1 MIQPREGA
9 DLDLTVV
16 AREVDEAVAELTAS
30 GRVDPATERELEAL
44 FWQYAP
50 LSGRGTDRSRAL
62 HEAMRVVDATAYVDP
77 LVPIASGMPGGS
89 FAKKLLRKAYLWYIG
104 WLTNQV
110 SHHHV
115 AVGRALH
122 LVEEELAELRG
133 ALAVDGRERTA
144 VVTPAELNAPEAWW
158 VDAARAL
165 ARGAGGRV
173 LHLGCADGWLVA
185 QLQAEGVDAYGVDPR
200 LEQGLEAREGHLE
213 LRGDGPLRH
222 LAACEPRSH
231 GAVIVTGVAEGLEA
245 PLRDQLV
252 ELLDR
257 VAGSHGV
264 LVVHSLT
271 PEAWADPT
279 LGAEAD
285 LAAGRPLRMESWEAL
300 AARHGRRAE
309 LLAGPSGR
317 DYLVVLRADG

>member
-1 MIQPREGA
+1 MNAPREGA
-9 DLDLTVV
+9 DLDLAVV
-16 AREVDEAVAELTAS
+16 AREVDEAVADLAAT

-77 LVPIASGMPGGS
+77 LVPVASGVPGGS
-89 FAKKLLRKAYLWYIG
+89 LIKKVLRKAYLWYVG

-122 LVEEELAELRG
+122 LVEEELGELRG
-133 ALAVDGRERTA
+133 AVAVDGRERTA
-144 VVTPAELNAPEAWW
+144 VVTPADLNAADAWW
-158 VDAARAL
+158 VDSARAL
-165 ARGAGGRV
+165 ARGSEGRV
-173 LHLGCADGWLVA
+173 LHLGCGDGWLVE
-185 QLQAEGVDAYGVDPR
+185 QLVAEGVDAYGVDPR
-200 LEQGLEAREGHLE
+200 LEHGLEPRSANLE

-222 LAACEPRSH
+222 LAACEARTH
-231 GAVIVTGVAEGLEA
+231 GAVVVTGVVEGLEA
-245 PLRDQLV
+245 PLRDLLV
-252 ELLDR
+252 EQLDR
-257 VAGSHGV
+257 VLGSHGV
-264 LVVHSLT
+264 LAVHSLA
-271 PEAWADPT
+271 PEAWADPG

-285 LAAGRPLRMESWEAL
+285 LAPGRPLRMASWETL

-309 LLAGPSGR
+309 LVAGPSGR